1 MGMQTKTLMVTGA
14 GGYIGSNTVE
24 ILLTSG
30 YRVVAVDNFSQ
41 GFRDPLEMLQNEHGT
56 DMLAIYTADLT
67 ENGARDVMKQEAQIE
82 GILHFA
88 ALLDVGESMLVP
100 ERYFTN
106 NVIGTQRLLHA
117 AIDEQI
123 TRFIFSSSCTV
134 YGEIKQPPVD
144 ESAPLQRPASA
155 YGHTKKMC
163 EEMLQW
169 YDQLNKLKYISL
181 RYFNVC
187 GANDAAT
194 LGDAKRE
201 TFGLMQNAIKGALG
215 IRPFELNYQEVDTPD
230 GSPIRDYINVVDLA
244 IGHVKAYEYLEQKNT
259 SDAFNLGTGRGT
271 SVLEIVNMVKDV
283 LSADFP
289 TKAAESRRT
298 GEIPQIFADA
308 THAKE
313 VLGWEATRDIKQSIQ
328 TMAAFYKKHPNGW

>member
-1 MGMQTKTLMVTGA
+1 MVTGA

-24 ILLTSG
+24 VLLQSG

-41 GFRDPLEMLQNEHGT
+41 GFREPLEMLQNKHGE
-56 DMLAIYTADLT
+56 DKLVIYTSDLT
-67 ENGARDVMKQEAQIE
+67 ETGARDVMKQEPDIA

-88 ALLDVGESMLVP
+88 ALLNVGESMLVP
-100 ERYFTN
+100 EKYFTN
-106 NVIGTQRLLHA
+106 NVVGTQRLLHA
-117 AIDEQI
+117 AIDQNI

-134 YGEIKQPPVD
+134 YGDIKNPPVN

-163 EEMLQW
+163 EEILQW
-169 YDQLNKLKYISL
+169 YDQLDKLKHISL

-187 GANDAAT
+187 GANDAGT

-201 TFGLMQNAIKGALG
+201 TFGLMQNAVKGALG
-215 IRPFELNYQEVDTPD
+215 IRPFEFNYQEVDTPD

-244 IGHVKAYEYLEQKNT
+244 IGHVKAYEYLQEHNR
-259 SDAFNLGTGRGT
+259 SDAFNLGTGHGT
-271 SVLEIVNMVKDV
+271 SVLEIVNTIKEV
-283 LSADFP
+283 LGADFP
-289 TKAAESRRT
+289 TTPAESRRT

-313 VLGWEATRDIKQSIQ
+313 VLGWEATRTIQKSIE
-328 TMAAFYKKHPNGW
+328 TMAAFYKAHPNGW